1 MAWGQVH
8 SVLSQGTAGS
18 FSAGPYV
25 RLNTFQFGVGTQGYG
40 PSPSYYS
47 VVQPVSSGG
56 GNGPGSFGS
65 TAGCVYYAHKAAAGP
80 SMISFTGGFG
90 VTSTF
95 VDFTNKVWMAPGLTK
110 GITALHQA
118 IDYYGTLGGG
128 ETVVSNRFK
137 TIPQIDNLILYF
149 DVDQWMCIRPSD
161 LSLTTP
167 RPDGKELSSNYSTF
181 NHIPS
186 PPTNASPFLSGYP
199 NPLPWYVEFNS
210 GGTIDLG
217 YFDFNS
223 PGFLVGKKDFTV
235 SYWIKFLAVP
245 PSQVVQFNH
254 IDVLSNYVY
263 TYAEDDGFGNLR
275 IGALVYDGT
284 TSYAVSYTPAPSGWM
299 LVTLTGNQDALELWI
314 NDTLVDD
321 TPYGT
326 GPTFDAPLD
335 TTFGVASPDQSFQLN
350 SLLVWNTYPTPSPGA
365 DGSFFKETTL
375 EFG

>member
-1 MAWGQVH
+1 
-8 SVLSQGTAGS
+8 
-18 FSAGPYV
+18 
-25 RLNTFQFGVGTQGYG
+25 
-40 PSPSYYS
+40 
-47 VVQPVSSGG
+47 
-56 GNGPGSFGS
+56 
-65 TAGCVYYAHKAAAGP
+65 
-80 SMISFTGGFG
+80 MISFTGGFG

-149 DVDQWMCIRPSD
+149 DADQWMCIRPSE
-161 LSLTTP
+161 LSLNKP
-167 RPDGKELSSNYSTF
+167 SSNGKELSSNYSTF

-186 PPTNASPFLSGYP
+186 PPTNDIPGLRGYP

-210 GGTIDLG
+210 GGVIDLG
-217 YFDFNS
+217 YLDFGVPS
-223 PGFLVGKKDFTV
+223 DFLAGKKDFTV

-245 PSQVVQFNH
+245 PSQTVQFNH
-254 IDVLSNYVY
+254 IDAFSNYVY

-275 IGALVYDGT
+275 IGAQAFDGS
-284 TSYAVSYTPAPSGWM
+284 TSFAVAYSPAPINEWM
-299 LVTLTGNQDALELWI
+299 LVTLTGNQDTLELWI

-326 GPTFDAPLD
+326 GPTFDSPLD
-335 TTFGVASPDQSFQLN
+335 TTFGMSSVDQSFQFN
-350 SLLVWNTYPTPSPGA
+350 SLLVWNTYPTLSPGTS
-365 DGSFFKETTL
+365 GSFFKETIL